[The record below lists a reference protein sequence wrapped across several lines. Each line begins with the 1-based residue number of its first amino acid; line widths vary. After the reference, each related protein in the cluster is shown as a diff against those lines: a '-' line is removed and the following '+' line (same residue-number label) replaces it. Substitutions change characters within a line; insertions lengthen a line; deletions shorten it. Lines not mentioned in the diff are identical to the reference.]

1 MDKINILGID
11 LAKHNYQ
18 MYGVNQEHE
27 EVINKRVSR
36 NRLIEFVTNLQPC
49 IIAMEACSGAHY
61 LGRRFR
67 ELGHKVKLIPPQYVK
82 PFVYTNKDDQA
93 DARAIVEASTKKAI
107 HTVPIKEPEH
117 QDIQFIHKLRERF
130 NKTKVALSNEIR
142 AMLFE
147 YGILI
152 PRGDQALNKQMKKAV
167 NDGRLSP
174 MARKTLITLYDEFHA
189 ALKGKL
195 EQEKRL
201 RQITRKNR
209 LCKQLLRIPGI
220 GIMTATALI
229 AALPDPTVFKNG
241 RALAAWLGLVPKH
254 TGTGGKNKNLG
265 MSKRGDQYLRYLL
278 IHGARSVLK
287 YVKNKHDSL
296 STWCSALI
304 ERRGYNKACVALANK
319 TARTIWA
326 IMSTGQ
332 DYRAPV

>member
-1 MDKINILGID
+1 MDIINILGID

-18 MYGVNQEHE
+18 IYGVNKDYD

-36 NRLIEFVTNLQPC
+36 NRLIEFVSKLQPC
-49 IIAMEACSGAHY
+49 TIAMEACSGAHY
-61 LGRRFR
+61 LGRKFR

-82 PFVYTNKDDQA
+82 PFVYTNKDDEA

-107 HTVPIKEPEH
+107 HPVPIKETVH
-117 QDIQFIHKLRERF
+117 QDIQFIHKLKERF

-147 YGILI
+147 YGIVI
-152 PRGDQALNKQMKKAV
+152 PRGDQALNKQMSTAV
-167 NDGRLSP
+167 NDDRLSQV
-174 MARKTLITLYDEFHA
+174 ARESLITLYEEFHA

-201 RQITRKNR
+201 REITRKSKS
-209 LCKQLLRIPGI
+209 CKQLLKIPGI

-296 STWCSALI
+296 STWCSNLI

-319 TARTIWA
+319 TARIIWV
-326 IMSTGQ
+326 IMAKGQ
-332 DYRAPV
+332 EYQAPA

>member
-18 MYGVNQEHE
+18 ICGVNQEHE

-36 NRLIEFVTNLQPC
+36 NKLIEFVTNLQPC

-93 DARAIVEASTKKAI
+93 DARAIVEASTKKMI
-107 HTVPIKEPEH
+107 HPVPIKETVH
-117 QDIQFIHKLRERF
+117 QDIQFIHKLKERF

-142 AMLFE
+142 GMLFE
-147 YGILI
+147 YGIVI
-152 PRGDQALNKQMKKAV
+152 PRSDQALNKQMKKVV
-167 NDGRLSP
+167 NDDRLSQI
-174 MARKTLITLYDEFHA
+174 ARESLITLYSEFQA

-201 RQITRKNR
+201 RQISRKNK
-209 LCKQLLRIPGI
+209 LCKRLMKIPGI
-220 GIMTATALI
+220 GIMTATALV

-241 RALAAWLGLVPKH
+241 RALSAWLGLVPKH
-254 TGTGGKNKNLG
+254 TGTGGKNKNMG

-296 STWCSALI
+296 STWCNDLI

-319 TARTIWA
+319 TARATWV
-326 IMSTGQ
+326 IMTTEQ
-332 DYRAPV
+332 DYRAPD